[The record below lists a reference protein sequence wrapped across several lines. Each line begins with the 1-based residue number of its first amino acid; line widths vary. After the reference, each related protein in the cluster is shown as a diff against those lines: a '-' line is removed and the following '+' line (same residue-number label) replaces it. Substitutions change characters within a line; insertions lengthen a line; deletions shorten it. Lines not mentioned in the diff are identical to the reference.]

1 VVIDVY
7 EQIEEIS
14 GVAARKDELLS
25 LHTTFGVGGPCDLMV
40 WVSNVEA
47 LREVIALVR
56 THSLPLMLLG
66 NGSNMLVR
74 DGGIPGVVM
83 RLAGDFGAVK
93 VEGEHITAGAGA
105 GLADVVGKA
114 TSQGVC
120 GLDFLAGIPGTVGGA
135 VATNAGSRDVW
146 VSHRLIELRVLAPDL
161 REIEL
166 GEGDVEFGYRHCSLD
181 REWIVTGAVLSGY
194 PCSVEE
200 ARRGVE
206 DHLGRRRTTQP
217 VGEATAGCVFKNP
230 PGDSAGR
237 MIDEV
242 GLKGHRVGGAQI
254 STLHANWIVNTGG
267 ATAGEILDLIG
278 VIMRQVR
285 DRYGTD
291 LELEIGVV
299 GKD

>member
-1 VVIDVY
+1 MIDVY
-7 EQIEEIS
+7 QEIEEIS

-47 LREVIALVR
+47 LRQLITLAR
-56 THSLPLMLLG
+56 THSLPITLVG
-66 NGSNMLVR
+66 NGSNLLVR
-74 DGGIPGVVM
+74 DGGIPGVVL
-83 RLAGDFGAVK
+83 RLAGDFETVS
-93 VEGEHITAGAGA
+93 VTGEHITAGSGA
-105 GLADVVGKA
+105 ALADVVGSA
-114 TSQGVC
+114 TSNGLC
-120 GLDFLAGIPGTVGGA
+120 GLDFLAGIPGTVGGGL
-135 VATNAGSRDVW
+135 ATNAGSRDVW
-146 VSHRLIELRVLAPDL
+146 ISHRLIELKALAPDL

-166 GEGDVEFGYRHCSLD
+166 GEGDVEFGYRHCNLN
-181 REWIVTGAVLSGY
+181 RQWIVTGAVLSGY

-206 DHLGRRRTTQP
+206 AHLDRRRSTQP

-237 MIDEV
+237 MIDEA

-267 ATAGEILDLIG
+267 ATAGEILDLIEI
-278 VIMRQVR
+278 VTDRVR
-285 DRYGTD
+285 DLYGAE
-291 LELEIGVV
+291 LELEIGIV